1 MAQYKS
7 LLKKIKVAD
16 ETLDVQGMINKALIG
31 ILISKGIVT
40 EEEIVI
46 ILGNINR
53 QQELYSKQKI
63 ERNELYYHKK
73 LL

>member
-1 MAQYKS
+1 MAQYAN
-7 LLKKIKVAD
+7 LLKEIEVTD
-16 ETLDVQGMINKALIG
+16 ETFDVQGMINKALIG

-53 QQELYSKQKI
+53 QQEIYSKQQN
-63 ERNELYYHKK
+63 RT
-73 LL
+73 